1 VKNSSALYLV
11 RRWFLRL
18 LTVSFVYVLIS
29 WTIRA
34 VVAPPAAVGLQGQS
48 HVAGS
53 IEFLQDSSWITEQ
66 GSRYLQQEIFDT
78 VFSQIQQ
85 SKELVLVDM
94 FLFNAWQGP
103 VAEQHRKL
111 SAELT
116 NTLIKQKRR
125 YPSMTMIVISDPINI
140 VYGGMQSIHFDAM
153 TDAGIKVVTTRLEA
167 LQDSNSFWSGIWR
180 WTIRPF
186 GNGRADTLPNP
197 FGKGRVSVRSYLSLL
212 NFKANHRKLLVT
224 DSADGSLQAVVSSAN
239 PHDGSSAHR
248 NVALRFDGAAVIDLL
263 RMEFAL
269 LEMSGAHD
277 TARTLQRWLTKIPDT
292 SAASE
297 LNIQVLGESRIL
309 DEIVTL
315 LDKADAGTSIDLV
328 MFYLSERSIVRA
340 MKRAHER
347 GASIRV
353 LLDVNSDAFGRRKN
367 GVPNRPVA
375 AELTRAGIEVRW
387 CATAGEQC
395 HAKWLHVH
403 QAGRHVYLLGSANYT
418 RRNLRDFN
426 LETNVRI
433 EAVETADLVQ
443 EMSRFFENQ
452 WQNTVSEIYSVEY
465 EKHADHSMWLMLQYR
480 FMEATGLST
489 F

>member
-1 VKNSSALYLV
+1 
-11 RRWFLRL
+11 L

-53 IEFLQDSSWITEQ
+53 VEFLQDSSWITEQ

-116 NTLIKQKRR
+116 DTLIKQKRR

-140 VYGGMQSIHFDAM
+140 VYGGMKSIHFDAM

-197 FGKGRVSVRSYLSLL
+197 FGEGRVSVRSYLSLL

-248 NVALRFDGAAVIDLL
+248 NVALLFDGAAVIDLL

-269 LEMSGAHD
+269 IEMSGAHD
-277 TARTLQRWLTKIPDT
+277 SARALQRWLTQVPDT
-292 SAASE
+292 PAASE

-315 LDKADAGTSIDLV
+315 LDQADAGTSIDLV

-375 AELTRAGIEVRW
+375 AELNKAGIEVRW

-395 HAKWLHVH
+395 HAKWLHVQ

-433 EAVETADLVQ
+433 EAVENADLVQ
-443 EMSRFFENQ
+443 EMSQFFENQ
-452 WQNTVSEIYSVEY
+452 WQNTVTEIYSVDY
-465 EKHADHSMWLMLQYR
+465 KKHADHSIWLMLQYR
-480 FMEATGLST
+480 FMEETGLST